1 HKHATAPGSSAT
13 SALRIY
19 QSVTIFA
26 HTGQSLLKLKRQL
39 SYQLPLETRINLIK
53 SALKCSR

>member
-1 HKHATAPGSSAT
+1 IFNKATAPGSSAT
-13 SALRIY
+13 SALRI
-19 QSVTIFA
+19 SICDKPRPA
-26 HTGQSLLKLKRQL
+26 GQSSLKLKRQL